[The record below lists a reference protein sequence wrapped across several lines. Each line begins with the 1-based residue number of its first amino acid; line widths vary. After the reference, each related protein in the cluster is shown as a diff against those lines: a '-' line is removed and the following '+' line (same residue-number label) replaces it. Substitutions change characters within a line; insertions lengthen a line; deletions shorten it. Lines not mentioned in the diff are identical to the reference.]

1 MFAAFSESEQDEV
14 MKLVSALKTEK
25 MVSSDQFM
33 EVRFSPVL
41 FGVDSLLV
49 SCIFV
54 LVLMNTKLFRKSLS
68 LIVTF
73 LF

>member
-33 EVRFSPVL
+33 EVRFSPVF
-41 FGVDSLLV
+41 FGVGSLLV

-54 LVLMNTKLFRKSLS
+54 LFGKSLS
-68 LIVTF
+68 LIATF